1 MARLLLPTK
10 HLFVFIKNNLHV
22 LIIQHEEM
30 HFLRTFY
37 AINIGCLY
45 SVRYKMGNKLAIRC
59 LNIEKKAILQ
69 SRISIRWI
77 CFFSM
82 LVFVS
87 YHTIL

>member
-59 LNIEKKAILQ
+59 LNIEKKAILR

-77 CFFSM
+77 CYFFH
-82 LVFVS
+82 VIFIFEI
-87 YHTIL
+87 HI